1 MAWAFVYRGRA
12 RVEGESIAGELVVI
26 EEGPSGFTIEA
37 AEGSRV
43 LLGTAAKHEHRL
55 VLGDYSVH
63 TNRES
68 LARGEARIREVR
80 DEMRR
85 AGRV

>member
-1 MAWAFVYRGRA
+1 M
-12 RVEGESIAGELVVI
+12 SNELRI
-26 EEGPSGFTIEA
+26 
-37 AEGSRV
+37 
-43 LLGTAAKHEHRL
+43 L
-55 VLGDYSVH
+55 VSVNNYSVH